1 MYSCVS
7 EDASGKEADG
17 FGCGNESE
25 LAGYGP
31 GFLIHWNQQDYERD
45 GWADSGPSTAWLQ
58 SLSILIGKKGKAR
71 TK

>member
-31 GFLIHWNQQDYERD
+31 GFLIHCNSTHTKMVNNKQKHITKELWWSLNQKETLD
-45 GWADSGPSTAWLQ
+45 T
-58 SLSILIGKKGKAR
+58 
-71 TK
+71 